1 MKKIIS
7 VITLA
12 SCFAVPSTGFAQFGT
27 FLQQLGGL
35 AASANAP
42 ASGQAAANA
51 GTPAA
56 TGSPLLATY
65 VAANKDIL
73 YANAYFAESMG
84 LKEQAA
90 IAKATADALTEGS
103 TKDVL
108 EESNKVIT
116 SSSAALDEAIQKTP
130 RLNQRSQTL
139 YGQGLARFGLGMIK
153 YASLKGQTVS
163 MASGGVSSILSNLA
177 GAQTTMY
184 IVSSLPQSTINLA
197 TTFKNMTTFARDN
210 NIKVPDDA
218 TKALAAL

>member
-1 MKKIIS
+1 MKKFIS
-7 VITLA
+7 VFTLA
-12 SCFAVPSTGFAQFGT
+12 LCVAVPSTGFAQFGT

-35 AASANAP
+35 AGTANTP
-42 ASGQAAANA
+42 ASGGAAASA
-51 GTPAA
+51 GAP
-56 TGSPLLATY
+56 SSSLLATY

-73 YANAYFAESMG
+73 YANAFFAESMG

-116 SSSAALDEAIQKTP
+116 SSSAALDEAIKKSP
-130 RLNQRSQTL
+130 RLDQRSQNL

-163 MASGGVSSILSNLA
+163 MAGGGVSSIFSNLA
-177 GAQTTMY
+177 GAQTTIF

-197 TTFKNMTTFARDN
+197 STLKNMTTFARDN